1 MFSAEAVRNSMSMII
16 ILKTLLMIA
25 ILCFSVA
32 YVRLFKTPQV
42 LIKKSRS
49 ENETKRIWKLFE
61 VIWHRKI
68 GEMFNARMTTVW
80 GEIRRKF
87 RLFMSREAVAAFDV
101 SSATSMGHSDDA
113 SASFHRRVFTF
124 VLSFR
129 STFIISTFRCH
140 LQPSSSYYFWLLM
153 P

>member
-1 MFSAEAVRNSMSMII
+1 MSMII
-16 ILKTLLMIA
+16 IFKTLLMIA

-42 LIKKSRS
+42 LIKESRS
-49 ENETKRIWKLFE
+49 ENRTKRIWKLFE
-61 VIWHRKI
+61 VIWHGKI
-68 GEMFNARMTTVW
+68 REKFNARMTTVW

-101 SSATSMGHSDDA
+101 SSAASMGHSDDA
-113 SASFHRRVFTF
+113 SASLHRRWHQRVFTF
-124 VLSFR
+124 ALAFR
-129 STFIISTFRCH
+129 STFIISTSRCH
-140 LQPSSSYYFWLLM
+140 LQSTSSYYFWLLM